1 VPDTMQISTAKPT
14 HVRYLI
20 LSMLFIISTLSYGD
34 RVVLSIAGISFT
46 KDLHLDP
53 LHMGY
58 LFSGFSWAYVAAQ
71 LPSGGLLD
79 RYGAKPVYGIS
90 ILLFSLCALL
100 AGFAG
105 YLVPALAFT
114 VIFGLRLLSGLA
126 QAPVFPG
133 NGRVVA
139 AWFPT
144 AERGTASAIFNSSQ
158 YFAVVLFAPIMAW
171 IAHTRGWKECF
182 WFLGIIGAVLTILW
196 FKVIDDV
203 KTHPRI
209 NPAEISA
216 IEDGGGLCS
225 IGPATK
231 ASGAVGFTWG
241 AIGKLLSNR
250 MLIGIYL
257 GQYCIT
263 TLTWFFLTWFPLYL
277 SQARH
282 MSIMKVGFVATLPAL
297 CGSIGGIAGGVVSD
311 KLLRAGRSLTFA
323 RKTPI
328 ILGMSL
334 SMTMMLCNYI
344 NVEWGVIL
352 IMSFAFF
359 GKGFG
364 ALGWSVISD
373 TSPRGMIGLNG
384 SVFNLIG
391 NIAGITTPIIIGYI
405 VQKTGSY
412 NGALIYVAATA
423 FLAIVAYLPIV
434 GTIRRLEPSDL
445 VKTPIT
451 T

>member
-1 VPDTMQISTAKPT
+1 MSDEMSAPRKST

-20 LSMLFIISTLSYGD
+20 LAMLFIVSTFSYGD

-58 LFSGFSWAYVAAQ
+58 LFSGFSWAYVAEQ
-71 LPSGGLLD
+71 LPSGGMLD
-79 RYGAKPVYGIS
+79 RYGAKRVYGIS
-90 ILLFSLCALL
+90 IFCWSLCAVL

-105 YLVPALAFT
+105 FLAPALAFT
-114 VIFGLRLLSGLA
+114 VIFALRLLSGLA

-133 NGRVVA
+133 NGRIVA

-144 AERGTASAIFNSSQ
+144 AERGLASAIFNSSQ

-182 WFLGIIGAVLTILW
+182 WFLGILGVILTILW
-196 FKVIDDV
+196 FRVIYDV
-203 KTHPRI
+203 KTHPSI
-209 NPAEISA
+209 TATEIST
-216 IEDGGGLCS
+216 IEEGGGLGN
-225 IGPATK
+225 IGPATTV
-231 ASGAVGFTWG
+231 SGAVGLTWS
-241 AIGKLLSNR
+241 AVGKLLSNR
-250 MLIGIYL
+250 MLLGIYL
-257 GQYCIT
+257 GQYCIV

-297 CGSIGGIAGGVVSD
+297 CGSIGGISGGFVSD

-328 ILGMSL
+328 IIGMSL
-334 SMTMMLCNYI
+334 SMTMLLCNYI
-344 NVEWGVIL
+344 NTEWIIIL
-352 IMSFAFF
+352 LMSFAFF

-373 TSPRGMIGLNG
+373 TSPKGMIGLNG

-391 NIAGITTPIIIGYI
+391 NIAGITTPIAIGYI
-405 VQKTGSY
+405 VQKTGSFR
-412 NGALIYVAATA
+412 GALIFVAATA
-423 FLAIVAYLPIV
+423 LLAIVAYLPIV

-445 VKTPIT
+445 VKSVAT